1 MEQNGNER
9 LVVLGDLP
17 ANWRASRSLALL
29 PILTIAFYSGFL
41 SVRAQTV
48 EPPQVSAAYNP
59 ADIQSYRI
67 ESLSLDEPDRTRFG
81 SLDFKGGLAL
91 TSRNT
96 DFGALSG
103 LRMPDGRSLTAVADT
118 GFWIAAEL
126 DRDDQSAPSRF
137 ANGRITPLQDGVGGA
152 VLQKWAADI
161 EGITFSGDRAFISTE
176 QDARVLVFPFKD
188 GLPSGSGALFG
199 PPIPAPRLSYSF
211 GLEAVA
217 TLPVDQRARLG
228 GATLV
233 AISEG
238 QPTSSQPLRAF
249 LIGEGQIAEFQIERS
264 GSYLT
269 TDADFLPS
277 GDLVLLE
284 RHFSPV
290 EGPHMRI
297 RRIAVADIV
306 PGATVD
312 GTTLMELGPRHQI
325 DNMEGISVFT
335 MPNGEVRVALV
346 SDNNQ
351 WLLQRT
357 LYLEFAFPAAG
368 LRVD

>member
-1 MEQNGNER
+1 M
-9 LVVLGDLP
+9 
-17 ANWRASRSLALL
+17 
-29 PILTIAFYSGFL
+29 
-41 SVRAQTV
+41 
-48 EPPQVSAAYNP
+48 
-59 ADIQSYRI
+59 
-67 ESLSLDEPDRTRFG
+67 
-81 SLDFKGGLAL
+81 AL
-91 TSRNT
+91 TSSNI

-103 LRMPDGRSLTAVADT
+103 LRIPDGRSLTAVADT

-126 DRDDQSAPSRF
+126 DRDDQDVPSGF
-137 ANGRITPLQDGVGGA
+137 ANARITPLRDGAGGA

-188 GLPSGSGALFG
+188 GLPSGGGALFG
-199 PPIPAPRLSYSF
+199 PPIPEPRLSYSF

-217 TLPVDQRARLG
+217 TLPTHQRARLG

-238 QPTSSQPLRAF
+238 QPTSSEPLRAF
-249 LIGEGQIAEFQIERS
+249 LIGEAQITEFQIMRS
-264 GSYLT
+264 GSYLA

-290 EGPHMRI
+290 VGPHMRI
-297 RRIAVADIV
+297 RRIAIADIA
-306 PGATVD
+306 PGANVD
-312 GTTLMELGPRHQI
+312 GTTLMEVGPRHQI

-335 MPNGEVRVALV
+335 MPNGEVRMGLV

-368 LRVD
+368 PSAD